1 MARQPTPLRWI
12 SGLIAVIVLQLG
24 SVSTSLAQPP
34 LSLEMDGE
42 QHGVFSGMT
51 QASDGADTVT
61 LEHGWVDSAFLDS
74 WSPGLVAD
82 GALREGRH
90 QFEGA
95 CVGRRLEV
103 VQTLAT
109 GQRSR
114 VRSWTLIGACPV
126 WCQVETQEGDRIKI
140 TSLTFRVQGIAVAQ

>member
-1 MARQPTPLRWI
+1 MARHRSPLRWFV
-12 SGLIAVIVLQLG
+12 GLIAMTALQFG
-24 SVSTSLAQPP
+24 NVSTSLAEQS

-42 QHGVFSGMT
+42 QRGVFSGMT
-51 QASDGADTVT
+51 QARDGADTVT
-61 LEHGWVDSAFLDS
+61 LENGWVDSAFFDA

-82 GALREGRH
+82 GELEKGRH
-90 QFEGA
+90 QFEGT

-114 VRSWTLIGACPV
+114 VRSWTLLGACPV
-126 WCQVETQEGDRIKI
+126 WCQVEVLEDDRIKI
-140 TSLTFRVQGIAVAQ
+140 TALTLRVQGIAVAQ